1 MKTNF
6 CWKLSPLVLAELLGP
21 GRGRPSLPE
30 ESGGPQ
36 IVQISPRS
44 ERTVFFPAGGK
55 TWEAVVK
62 TTGFL
67 IKAGMSKKELG
78 PQSEHLDYEL
88 GHMTDIVLCII

>member
-36 IVQISPRS
+36 IVQISPLRGLFS
-44 ERTVFFPAGGK
+44 SLQEERLGRQCKNHWFSNQGWNEQERAGA
-55 TWEAVVK
+55 TERA
-62 TTGFL
+62 
-67 IKAGMSKKELG
+67 LG
-78 PQSEHLDYEL
+78 L
-88 GHMTDIVLCII
+88 